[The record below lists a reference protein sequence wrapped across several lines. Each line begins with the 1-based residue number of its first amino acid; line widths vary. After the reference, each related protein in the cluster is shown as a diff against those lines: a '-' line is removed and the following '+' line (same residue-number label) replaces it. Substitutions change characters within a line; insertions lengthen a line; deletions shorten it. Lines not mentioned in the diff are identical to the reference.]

1 MARTALFAAV
11 KRALAEAGAPSGPK
25 ALSRRQFLKM
35 TAASAALAGCGTLV
49 EMGSKSVAVVGGGI
63 AGLTIAYRLSQAGH
77 AVTVY
82 EASNRFGGRMFTKR
96 NFNADGQF
104 CELGGELV
112 DTGHGPLIALAKE
125 LGVGI
130 QRLKLEG
137 DLSQD
142 IYDIGG
148 QIHTQAQM
156 LRGGRGAFVP
166 LANRIGADQIALT
179 RPDGSWSERA
189 TELDNISLKAYLEKS
204 RGRVPDWVIDIVDL
218 AYWGE
223 FGVVTS
229 EQSSLNLVDFIGTE
243 TAGEF
248 EVFGESDE
256 AFRIEGGSSALPDAL
271 LARLGDNVRLRP
283 GTALAAVAKSG
294 AGLDLSLKTPHGT
307 LSAYFSFVALALPF
321 TKLREVDGLDTL
333 GLDPTKLKCIR
344 ELGYGDNT
352 KIMIGTKSQPW
363 KDSKAAG
370 LPAPSNGTFYSP
382 EFQVLWDTS
391 RGQSG
396 TRGILTNYL
405 TATEEQAPAV
415 AKAEAG
421 MRKISPAIADSFDT
435 SNIASF
441 FWGRYP
447 FNKGSFSAPKVGQY
461 TTLMEVAGTQ
471 ELGGRLQFAGEHTSA
486 DFPGYMCGAVQSGER
501 AAKAILALI

>member
-11 KRALAEAGAPSGPK
+11 RRALAEAGPPPGPK

-49 EMGSKSVAVVGGGI
+49 EMGGKSVAIVGGGI
-63 AGLTIAYRLSQAGH
+63 AGLTIAYRLSQRGH

-96 NFNADGQF
+96 GFNEDGQF

-112 DTGHGPLIALAKE
+112 DTGHAPLIALAKE

-130 QRLKLEG
+130 QRLKLEN
-137 DLSQD
+137 DRSQD

-148 QIHTQAQM
+148 AIRWQAQM
-156 LRGGRGAFVP
+156 LRDGRGAFVP
-166 LANRIGADQIALT
+166 LASRIGADQVALT

-189 TELDNISLKAYLEKS
+189 SELDKISLRAYLEKS
-204 RGRVPDWVIDIVDL
+204 RGRVPDWVIDIVEL

-223 FGVVTS
+223 FGLPTS

-243 TAGEF
+243 TSGEF

-256 AFRIEGGSSALPDAL
+256 AFRIAGGSSALPDAL
-271 LARLGDNVRLRP
+271 LARLGDNVKLRP
-283 GTALAAVAKSG
+283 GTALAGIAKSG
-294 AGLDLSLKTPHGT
+294 SGLSLTLKTPHGT
-307 LSAYFSFVALALPF
+307 SSAYFSFVALALPF
-321 TKLREVDGLDTL
+321 TKLREVEGLDTL
-333 GLDPTKLKCIR
+333 GLDPMKLRCIK
-344 ELGYGDNT
+344 ELGYGDNA
-352 KIMIGTKSQPW
+352 KIMIGTKSRPW
-363 KDSKAAG
+363 TDSAAAG

-391 RGQSG
+391 RGQAG

-405 TATEEQAPAV
+405 TATQEQTPAI

-421 MRKISPAIADSFDT
+421 LRKISPAIADSLDT

-441 FWGRYP
+441 FWAKYP
-447 FNKGSFSAPKVGQY
+447 FNKGSFTAPRVGQY
-461 TTLMEVAGTQ
+461 TTLLEVAGTP
-471 ELGGRLQFAGEHTSA
+471 ELAGRLQFAGEHTSA
-486 DFPGYMCGAVQSGER
+486 DFPGYMCGGVQSGER
-501 AAKAILALI
+501 AASAILALI